1 MNILSIVQAV
11 NSYLSDYILVFILG
25 GCGIYFTLRTGFV
38 QVRCLG
44 KGIRTAISE
53 RPSGGHNQIEGMSS
67 FQALATAVAAQIGTG
82 NIVGACGAILTG
94 GPGALMWMWV
104 ISFFG
109 MATIYAEAV
118 LAQETRKIDRDGT
131 VQGGP
136 VYYIKRAFRGK
147 SGDYLSAFFAVS
159 VILSLGFIGAMVQS
173 NSIAAVCSNA
183 FGIQPQI
190 MGIAVALGC
199 ALIFMGG
206 TSRLAKVTERLVPL
220 MAIIYMAGGLIIL
233 AMRIRYIPETIYL
246 IFKYAFFPKAIIGG
260 GVGMALKICI
270 SQGVKRGMYSNEAGM
285 GSTPHAHAVAMVKKP
300 HDQGVAAMIGVF
312 IDTFVVLTLTG
323 LIVVSTL
330 YAGGGP
336 LSIHAV
342 PGAAEGIDK
351 TNMVQIAV
359 GSLTSPQAGNIFVA
373 VCLFFFAFSSIIG
386 WNYFGKINVIYLF
399 GKKAVPLYMLI
410 CLVFI
415 FLGSVVGSDLV
426 WELGDMFSQLMIIP
440 NVAALVVLGKAVAK
454 HAKAKK

>member
-1 MNILSIVQAV
+1 MNLLSIVQAV

-44 KGIRTAISE
+44 KGIITSFSDKSSKEHIHA
-53 RPSGGHNQIEGMSS
+53 QGMSS

-94 GPGALMWMWV
+94 GPGALLWMWI

-118 LAQETRKIDRDGT
+118 LAQETRKIDRDGA

-136 VYYIKRAFRGK
+136 VYYIKRAFKGK
-147 SGDYLSAFFAVS
+147 TGHYLACFFAAS

-183 FGIQPQI
+183 FGIPSHI
-190 MGIAVALGC
+190 IGIAVAIGC
-199 ALIFMGG
+199 AIIFTGG
-206 TSRLAKVTERLVPL
+206 TSRLAKVTEKIVPL

-233 AMRIRYIPETIYL
+233 TMRIRYIPETIYL

-260 GVGMALKICI
+260 SFGMALKICI

-285 GSTPHAHAVAMVKKP
+285 GSTPHAHAAAMVKRP

-323 LIVVSTL
+323 LIVISTL

-336 LSIHAV
+336 LSVNAV

-351 TNMVQIAV
+351 TNMEQLAV
-359 GSLTSPQAGNIFVA
+359 GSLTSPDIGNVFVA

-415 FLGSVVGSDLV
+415 FLGSLAGSELV

-440 NVAALVVLGKAVAK
+440 NVAALIALSKNVSK
-454 HAKAKK
+454 HSKK

>member
-1 MNILSIVQAV
+1 MNLLSIVQAV

-44 KGIRTAISE
+44 KGIITSLSDKSSKEHIHA
-53 RPSGGHNQIEGMSS
+53 QGMSS

-94 GPGALMWMWV
+94 GPGALLWMWI

-118 LAQETRKIDRDGT
+118 LAQETRKIDRDGA

-136 VYYIKRAFRGK
+136 VYYIKRAFKGK
-147 SGDYLSAFFAVS
+147 TGHYLACFFAAS

-183 FGIQPQI
+183 FGIPSHI
-190 MGIAVALGC
+190 IGIAVAIGC
-199 ALIFMGG
+199 AIIFTGG
-206 TSRLAKVTERLVPL
+206 TSRLAKVTEKIVPL

-260 GVGMALKICI
+260 SFGMALKICI

-285 GSTPHAHAVAMVKKP
+285 GSTPHAHAAAMVKRP

-323 LIVVSTL
+323 LIVISTL

-336 LSIHAV
+336 LSVNAV

-351 TNMVQIAV
+351 TNMVQLAV
-359 GSLTSPQAGNIFVA
+359 GSLTSPDIGNVFVA

-415 FLGSVVGSDLV
+415 FFGSLAGSDLV

-440 NVAALVVLGKAVAK
+440 NVAALIALSKNVSK
-454 HAKAKK
+454 HAKK

>member
-1 MNILSIVQAV
+1 
-11 NSYLSDYILVFILG
+11 
-25 GCGIYFTLRTGFV
+25 
-38 QVRCLG
+38 
-44 KGIRTAISE
+44 
-53 RPSGGHNQIEGMSS
+53 
-67 FQALATAVAAQIGTG
+67 
-82 NIVGACGAILTG
+82 
-94 GPGALMWMWV
+94 
-104 ISFFG
+104 
-109 MATIYAEAV
+109 
-118 LAQETRKIDRDGT
+118 
-131 VQGGP
+131 
-136 VYYIKRAFRGK
+136 
-147 SGDYLSAFFAVS
+147 
-159 VILSLGFIGAMVQS
+159 
-173 NSIAAVCSNA
+173 
-183 FGIQPQI
+183 
-190 MGIAVALGC
+190 
-199 ALIFMGG
+199 
-206 TSRLAKVTERLVPL
+206 
-220 MAIIYMAGGLIIL
+220 
-233 AMRIRYIPETIYL
+233 
-246 IFKYAFFPKAIIGG
+246 
-260 GVGMALKICI
+260 ALKICI